1 MCSHQAHIGNWIK
14 AGLKHSKVHVP
25 KRAHWLRFSAEAE
38 GEREREETKS
48 SGHRTMA
55 ALDRPPPPPPP
66 PPTPPPKQ
74 HPCNALDLRCRR
86 RHKAECQI

>member
-38 GEREREETKS
+38 GERERE
-48 SGHRTMA
+48 R
-55 ALDRPPPPPPP
+55 RPKVAGTGRWLP
-66 PPTPPPKQ
+66 
-74 HPCNALDLRCRR
+74 
-86 RHKAECQI
+86 